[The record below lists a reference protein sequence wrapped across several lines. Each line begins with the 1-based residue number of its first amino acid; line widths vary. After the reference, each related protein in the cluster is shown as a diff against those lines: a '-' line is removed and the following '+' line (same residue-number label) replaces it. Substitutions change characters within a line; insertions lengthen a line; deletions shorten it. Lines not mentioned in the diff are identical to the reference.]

1 MASTSV
7 PSRGTVGVPADVATT
22 TPTDTAGSESTSATV
37 GTAGVRGGLW
47 GRRAAAV
54 TVAAAVAAGGYG
66 VYATTIG
73 LSGQAGTDQAAGTTE
88 ALDTTISCQDTPIS
102 IAPVYREDFAGAS
115 GYSITLTGFRISGL
129 TDGCLTS
136 GTTAMLAY
144 NTSGTWQ
151 ELATPLALSDAA
163 DGTLIAPTPL
173 SAPASMTITGY
184 SLRLSGGQA
193 PTAPAIVEATNGN
206 TATTVTWTEPTNRG
220 TTAITSYQYTL
231 NGGSTWT
238 PLPANTSPVTIAGL
252 TNNTTYMLALRAIN
266 ATGPGP
272 ASDGVEITPQAAPE
286 DTPADI
292 IISGENTGL

>member
-1 MASTSV
+1 MA
-7 PSRGTVGVPADVATT
+7 
-22 TPTDTAGSESTSATV
+22 
-37 GTAGVRGGLW
+37 
-47 GRRAAAV
+47 
-54 TVAAAVAAGGYG
+54 VAAAGYG
-66 VYATTIG
+66 VYATTFDI
-73 LSGQAGTDQAAGTTE
+73 SSNTGTEEAAGSNTTVE
-88 ALDTTISCQDTPIS
+88 TSIGCQTEPVS
-102 IAPVYREDFAGAS
+102 IAPVYREDFAGAT

-129 TDGCLTS
+129 TESCLTG

-144 NTSGTWQ
+144 NSGGTWQ
-151 ELATPLALSDAA
+151 ELATPLALSDAT

-206 TATTVTWTEPTNRG
+206 TTTTVTWTAPTNPG

-238 PLPANTSPVTIAGL
+238 PLPTNTSPVTIAGL

-292 IISGENTGL
+292 VISGENTGL